1 MCFPFFLWWV
11 VVVVVFFF
19 PFSFCRGIRGLGLE
33 SRNLEVYEVAGYVSF
48 DSISV
53 FGVGL

>member
-19 PFSFCRGIRGLGLE
+19 PLFLLSWDQGFRFRE
-33 SRNLEVYEVAGYVSF
+33 
-48 DSISV
+48 
-53 FGVGL
+53 

>member
-1 MCFPFFLWWV
+1 VFSVLPV
-11 VVVVVFFF
+11 VGCCCCCFFF